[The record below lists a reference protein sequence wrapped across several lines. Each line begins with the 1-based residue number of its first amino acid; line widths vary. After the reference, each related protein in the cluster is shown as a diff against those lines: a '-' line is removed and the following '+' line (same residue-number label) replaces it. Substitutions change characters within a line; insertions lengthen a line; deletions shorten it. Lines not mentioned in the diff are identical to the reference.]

1 MSLDLGSNDIMLEGS
16 SSLFDALREHPT
28 ITALTISNHDRFNRN
43 RIGVKACRNLAG
55 MLRDNKVLSLLNIAD
70 NRTGNDGLALIAPAL
85 TSASPLV
92 VLNLANNELDDKS
105 IDLLHNYLSTG
116 KILLELNLSNNSICD
131 SGIQKITGLF
141 AQNMCT
147 VKRLFL
153 KQIKMTIAGA
163 DSLFDSLKHNT
174 HVEVLDLTGN
184 DLSGA
189 KIHMLQV
196 LLWSNKDL
204 RKLTLAKCH
213 LGKEAAQAI
222 GKGLE
227 RNLTLTELDL
237 SGNLLP
243 PDCLQDWSSKE
254 CHGLFCLHV
263 LNLADNPKLGHS
275 VVHVLQ
281 GLKNKS
287 HRNVIKQP

>member
-1 MSLDLGSNDIMLEGS
+1 VSLDLGSNDIMLEGS
-16 SSLFDALREHPT
+16 ASLFDALREHPT

-70 NRTGNDGLALIAPAL
+70 NRIGNDGLALIAPAL

-116 KILLELNLSNNSICD
+116 KNLLELNLSNNSICD

-153 KQIKMTIAGA
+153 KQIKMTTAGA
-163 DSLFDSLKHNT
+163 DSLFDSLKHNA

-189 KIHMLQV
+189 KIHML
-196 LLWSNKDL
+196 
-204 RKLTLAKCH
+204 
-213 LGKEAAQAI
+213 
-222 GKGLE
+222 
-227 RNLTLTELDL
+227 
-237 SGNLLP
+237 
-243 PDCLQDWSSKE
+243 
-254 CHGLFCLHV
+254 
-263 LNLADNPKLGHS
+263 
-275 VVHVLQ
+275 
-281 GLKNKS
+281 
-287 HRNVIKQP
+287 